1 MNKKKILITGSA
13 GFIGF
18 HAAKFLLSK
27 NFKVYGIDNLD
38 DYYDVRIKK
47 QRLSILNKNNL
58 FKFCK
63 FNILNYNKLKLLFKK
78 NKFTYVLH
86 LAAQAGVRYS
96 FINPKKYIDTNIN
109 GFFNVINLSNE
120 YKIKHFVYAS
130 SSSVYGLHKNKVSK
144 EADDV
149 NHPTSLYGATKRSNE
164 LIAHTYSHLHDL
176 RTSGLRFFTVYGQYG
191 RPDMSIFKFFK
202 NNITNK
208 KNFIF
213 NYGNHQRSFTYID
226 DVVSAIYKIIVKKNK
241 KSKKKLT
248 KLYPDENLKNNFNII
263 NVGNDQVVKLSDVI
277 QKIENITKKKFKN
290 LLLPLQKG
298 DVIGS
303 KASSKKL
310 KNNFDFKFKTNISSG
325 LKLFYK
331 WFLNYKEFNI
341 NLKSK

>member
-1 MNKKKILITGSA
+1 
-13 GFIGF
+13 
-18 HAAKFLLSK
+18 
-27 NFKVYGIDNLD
+27 
-38 DYYDVRIKK
+38 
-47 QRLSILNKNNL
+47 
-58 FKFCK
+58 
-63 FNILNYNKLKLLFKK
+63 LNYNKLKLLFKK

-120 YKIKHFVYAS
+120 YKIKHFLYAS

-290 LLLPLQKG
+290 LFLPLQKG

>member
-1 MNKKKILITGSA
+1 M
-13 GFIGF
+13 
-18 HAAKFLLSK
+18 
-27 NFKVYGIDNLD
+27 
-38 DYYDVRIKK
+38 
-47 QRLSILNKNNL
+47 
-58 FKFCK
+58 
-63 FNILNYNKLKLLFKK
+63 NYNKLKLLFKK

-120 YKIKHFVYAS
+120 YKIKHFLYAS

-290 LLLPLQKG
+290 LFLPLQKG